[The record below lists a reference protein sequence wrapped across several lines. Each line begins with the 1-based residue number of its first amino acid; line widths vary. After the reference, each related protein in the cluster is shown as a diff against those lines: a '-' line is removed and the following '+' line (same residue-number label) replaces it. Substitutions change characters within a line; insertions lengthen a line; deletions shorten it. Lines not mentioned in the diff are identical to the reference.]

1 MVIDV
6 DFGLFAR
13 ANCKA
18 IYITLRPIKTSPPDH
33 PASNNGSASFFG
45 KGSVAPGS
53 SPNLSKALLNVKV
66 GKKREME
73 EMEIDEEDKTTK
85 KSKVAVVLNNDLLAG
100 LSEQPCEE
108 Q

>member
-1 MVIDV
+1 VEV
-6 DFGLFAR
+6 ENKKEQQR
-13 ANCKA
+13 
-18 IYITLRPIKTSPPDH
+18 
-33 PASNNGSASFFG
+33 GSFKRKHR
-45 KGSVAPGS
+45 KGEG
-53 SPNLSKALLNVKV
+53 SKALLNVKV

-73 EMEIDEEDKTTK
+73 EMETDEEDKTTK